1 MKKIL
6 IAGSMLAA
14 LSTSALAEHFY
25 IRVDGGASFREK
37 LYSKTGNDSYTSDA
51 NESKTLGQLGLGFGG
66 YIADNVRADLNFTY
80 FFNANYSFPKD
91 AELTTANE
99 LLVAKVTKAT
109 FGPAA
114 PTTPDTLAPLLVA
127 GAKIVDP
134 VVIAAVKGDPIVPLL
149 AGATDLQKSLVAVI
163 NSSGQS
169 QLKALKIEDL
179 TVKSFSIMP
188 RLYYDFWNFGA
199 GNMFFGIGLG
209 YANASASIPFTPVL
223 NVNPVVT
230 YTPAVEAVAAV
241 AAVAAN
247 PNANPPVVAV
257 PAVAAVAAA
266 DAFYTVTTPA
276 KVAFV
281 APQATLKTKT
291 ANNFAWSAH
300 LGFDYKLESMEGVK
314 LNVEYYYSDMGKLGK
329 WTLDSTDA
337 ALDVDSN
344 LYLRSHNVTVGL
356 RFDM

>member
-37 LYSKTGNDSYTSDA
+37 MYSKTENDLFTSNDL
-51 NESKTLGQLGLGFGG
+51 NVSKTLGQLGLGFGG
-66 YIADNVRADLNFTY
+66 YIADNVRAELNFTY
-80 FFNANYSFPKD
+80 FFNANYSFPTNFIPTNQNV
-91 AELTTANE
+91 LN
-99 LLVAKVTKAT
+99 LIYKATNKT

-114 PTTPDTLAPLLVA
+114 PTTPEALAPLLVA
-127 GAKIVDP
+127 GAKIDDP
-134 VVIAAVKGDPIVPLL
+134 VVIAALKANPIVPLNP
-149 AGATDLQKSLVAVI
+149 GTDLQKSLVAVI

-209 YANASASIPFTPVL
+209 YANASASIPFTPTL
-223 NVNPVVT
+223 NVNPVVDF
-230 YTPAVEAVAAV
+230 TPAKALVVAD
-241 AAVAAN
+241 
-247 PNANPPVVAV
+247 PNAVPP
-257 PAVAAVAAA
+257 VAAA
-266 DAFYTVTTPA
+266 AAVPAFYTVTTPA
-276 KVAFV
+276 ATFV
-281 APQATLKTKT
+281 APEATLKTKT

-329 WTLDSTDA
+329 LTLDSTRTDSN
-337 ALDVDSN
+337 LESNLESN

>member
-6 IAGSMLAA
+6 IAGSILAA
-14 LSTSALAEHFY
+14 LSTSALAENFY

-37 LYSKTGNDSYTSDA
+37 MYSKTETDFFMTNDV
-51 NESKTLGQLGLGFGG
+51 NVSKTLGQLGLGFGG

-80 FFNANYSFPKD
+80 FFNANYSFPNDVKLTTKD
-91 AELTTANE
+91 ALLLAKLT
-99 LLVAKVTKAT
+99 KST

-114 PTTPDTLAPLLVA
+114 PTTPNTLAPLLVA
-127 GAKIVDP
+127 GAKIDDP
-134 VVIAAVKGDPIVPLL
+134 VVIAAVKANPIVPLNP
-149 AGATDLQKSLVAVI
+149 GTDLQKSLVAVI
-163 NSSGQS
+163 NTSGQS
-169 QLKALKIEDL
+169 QLAALKMDDL

-209 YANASASIPFTPVL
+209 YANASASIPFTPTL
-223 NVNPVVT
+223 NVNPVVDF
-230 YTPAVEAVAAV
+230 TPAKAAVVADPNAVPPIAAV
-241 AAVAAN
+241 AAV
-247 PNANPPVVAV
+247 P
-257 PAVAAVAAA
+257 
-266 DAFYTVTTPA
+266 AFYTVTTPA
-276 KVAFV
+276 KVDFV
-281 APQATLKTKT
+281 APEATLKTKT

-329 WTLDSTDA
+329 WTLENTDA

>member
-37 LYSKTGNDSYTSDA
+37 MYSKTENDLFTSNDV
-51 NESKTLGQLGLGFGG
+51 NVSKTLGQLGLGFGG
-66 YIADNVRADLNFTY
+66 YIADNVRAELNFTY
-80 FFNANYSFPKD
+80 FFNANYSFSTNFIPTNKNVLD
-91 AELTTANE
+91 LIH
-99 LLVAKVTKAT
+99 KSTKKT

-149 AGATDLQKSLVAVI
+149 AGATDLQKSLLEVI
-163 NSSGQS
+163 KSSGQN
-169 QLKALKIEDL
+169 QLAALKMDDL

-209 YANASASIPFTPVL
+209 YANASASLPFTPTL
-223 NVNPVVT
+223 NVNPVVDF
-230 YTPAVEAVAAV
+230 TPAVAAV
-241 AAVAAN
+241 AADAA
-247 PNANPPVVAV
+247 ANPPVVAV
-257 PAVAAVAAA
+257 PAA

-276 KVAFV
+276 KVALV
-281 APQATLKTKT
+281 APEATLKTKT